1 MVWHNANR
9 FPLRRP
15 WRCSGALCNNFLVL
29 LLSCCARSVQYLTN
43 LILWLNIYFSIP
55 IYSYFEVLRK
65 RNNFISG
72 VNSFCRSL
80 HEVHRFPGYSNYHF
94 FASQLGVDSRP
105 LSSKNLK
112 LEYLTHHMLFKI
124 LLLKKLSKYSSPC
137 SIWYWHL
144 ISPNLYVNQRKFRGR
159 NFRVTDF

>member
-1 MVWHNANR
+1 MPTASLEKAMKVFR
-9 FPLRRP
+9 SPLQQ
-15 WRCSGALCNNFLVL
+15 FLSFTSEL
-29 LLSCCARSVQYLTN
+29 LRTVSP
-43 LILWLNIYFSIP
+43 IFDKLNPVIEYIYFSIP

-80 HEVHRFPGYSNYHF
+80 HEVHRFPGYNNYHF

-112 LEYLTHHMLFKI
+112 LEYLTYHMLFKI
-124 LLLKKLSKYSSPC
+124 LLFKKYQ
-137 SIWYWHL
+137 SIRHL
-144 ISPNLYVNQRKFRGR
+144 DQFGI
-159 NFRVTDF
+159 D